1 MSGRRARKLLLAA
14 AVVLLAAVLCSC
26 SPLMLR
32 ELPLRERL
40 TDDVMEYLHSLA
52 GNDVEMFKFTVDQRA
67 YDEAK
72 GALRYECTA
81 DFAWDE
87 FNDGQVHQIAVS
99 YALED
104 GAWNLLG
111 IQSDIGQADIDARLL
126 MHGLFVEPV
135 EIPEAVRT
143 ALTGADA
150 AMSDTLYDFT
160 ARLGGV
166 VYRFPCNF
174 SDFTSSGWQIAETSA
189 VTELRTVSPQ
199 TYISVPMVN
208 GDETVTLYVANQSA
222 QTLYAGEGVCA
233 GLVARPQSGS
243 ALFASGIT
251 TESTAEDVLAAF
263 GDPSADEIISGG
275 RRLTYQAS
283 ANSRI
288 RFLFTGDGAQID
300 LFTLEDQT
308 KLAQTS
314 PLFDVY
320 AFGFTLDGADY
331 ALPTRLDTL
340 LGDGWAIAGT
350 ERTTDVIHWY
360 ESKSLTLA
368 KGESSVDVTVSNL
381 SMGDLRLYAAS
392 VTGITLDQSRASFA
406 LVLGVGDAR
415 TEISLVQPAETVL
428 GALGEP
434 SAVETDAGSQVVTYT
449 ASGGRY
455 LRLTL
460 GTAAAVAQLQA
471 DEASDTTTDVLE
483 DIAFKV
489 NLSGNAYTLPSSAAE
504 FKNKAWVPDRGWLQP
519 VKAGSYVKMFME
531 NRRAEGIIA
540 YLANTG
546 KETAKLEE
554 CTLAG
559 LYADSGAVSVL
570 IGRSV
575 KQGAAIGEAFNI
587 FGIPTFDLQDGDARY
602 LVYGTSVDRFLCVRC
617 VGDLVDALWIVCF
630 TYQ

>member
-1 MSGRRARKLLLAA
+1 M
-14 AVVLLAAVLCSC
+14 V
-26 SPLMLR
+26 LR

-52 GNDVEMFKFTVDQRA
+52 GNDVEMFKLTVEQRA

-72 GALRYECTA
+72 GTFVYDCTA

-87 FNDGQVHQIAVS
+87 FNDGQVHQIVVS

-104 GAWNLLG
+104 GAWNLRE
-111 IQSDIGQADIDARLL
+111 IQSDIEQKDVDARLL
-126 MHGLFVEPV
+126 MHGIFVEPV
-135 EIPEAVRT
+135 EIPEVVKA
-143 ALTGADA
+143 ALTGAGI
-150 AMSDTLYDFT
+150 AMSDTLFDFT
-160 ARLGGV
+160 ALLGGV

-174 SDFTSSGWQIAETSA
+174 SDFTANGWQIAETSTT
-189 VTELRTVSPQ
+189 TELRTISPQ
-199 TYISVPMVN
+199 SYISVPMVN
-208 GDETVTLYVANQSA
+208 GDEAVTLYVANQSQ
-222 QTLYAGEGVCA
+222 QTIFMGEGICA

-243 ALFASGIT
+243 AAFAAGIT
-251 TESTAEDVLAAF
+251 AKSTAEDVLAAF
-263 GDPSADEIISGG
+263 GNPSVDEIISGG

-283 ANSRI
+283 ANSRF
-288 RFLFTGDGAQID
+288 RFLFTGDGTQID

-308 KLAQTS
+308 KLTQTA
-314 PLFDVY
+314 PLFDTYV
-320 AFGFTLDGADY
+320 FGFMLDGADY
-331 ALPTRLDTL
+331 ALPTRLDTM
-340 LGDGWAIAGT
+340 LGDGWEIVGAGQ
-350 ERTTDVIHWY
+350 TTDVIHWY

-368 KGESSVDVTVSNL
+368 KGDSSVDVTVSNL

-406 LVLGVGDAR
+406 LVAQSGDAR
-415 TEISLVQPAETVL
+415 TEISLTQPAEDVL
-428 GALGEP
+428 AALGEP
-434 SAVETDAGSQVVTYT
+434 SSVEVGADSQVVTYT

-460 GTAAAVAQLQA
+460 GAAVASAQLQA
-471 DEASDTTTDVLE
+471 DEVSENTTDVLE
-483 DIAFKV
+483 EIAFKV
-489 NLSGNAYTLPSSAAE
+489 NLSGNAYTLPEPAAE
-504 FKNKAWVPDRGWLQP
+504 FQNKAWVPDRGWLQP

-546 KETAKLEE
+546 KETAKLED

-575 KQGAAIGEAFNI
+575 KQEASIDEAFNI
-587 FGIPTFDLQDGDARY
+587 FGIPAFDLQDGDARY
-602 LVYGTSVDRFLCVRC
+602 LVYGTSVNRFLCVRC
-617 VGDLVDALWIVCF
+617 VGNLVDALWIVCF
-630 TYQ
+630 AYQ